1 MTTPRAT
8 APALRSGAQHEL
20 RAGDYTAVITGIG
33 ASVRVLTHR
42 GRDLVVPWE
51 ADAVMP
57 LSRGAVI
64 APWPNRVGDGR
75 WRHQGAELQ
84 LPLNEPERNNAL
96 HGLISHL
103 LFAAVERTESR
114 LVLRT
119 VLPASPGYPFTLQLD
134 VTHRLDAET
143 GLSTTLTA
151 HNLGSDAAPFGCCPH
166 PYLVAGSSPLDA
178 WTVDVPATHLLE
190 VTPDRLLPTGVRALA
205 PGEALDLRGGVVL
218 GDRFV
223 DHAYTG
229 LADGQIAVSVRDE
242 AAGTGTAMVFT
253 GRDLPWVQVHTAD
266 RPEPENDRVGLAV
279 EPMSC
284 PPDALRSGT
293 DLRWIAP
300 GDSTAARWRIAAI

>member
-1 MTTPRAT
+1 MTTPSDA

-20 RAGDYTAVITGIG
+20 RAGELTAVITGVG
-33 ASVRVLTHR
+33 ASVRVLQHR
-42 GRDLVVPWE
+42 GRDLVVPWD

-75 WRHQGAELQ
+75 WTHRGAELQ
-84 LPLNEPERNNAL
+84 LPLNEPDRGNAL

-103 LFAAVERTESR
+103 LFAAVERTDSD

-119 VLPASPGYPFTLQLD
+119 ILPASPGYPFTLQID
-134 VTHRLDAET
+134 VAHRLDAET

-151 HNLGSDAAPFGCCPH
+151 RNLGSDAAPFGCCPH
-166 PYLVAGSSPLDA
+166 PYLVAGPSPLDT
-178 WTVDVPATHLLE
+178 WTIDLPATRILE
-190 VTPDRLLPTGVRALA
+190 VSPDRLLPTGARDLD
-205 PGEALDLRGGVVL
+205 PGEALDLRGPVVL
-218 GDRFV
+218 GDRVV

-229 LADGQIAVSVRDE
+229 LADGEITVSVRDA
-242 AAGTGTAMVFT
+242 AAGTGTAICFP
-253 GRDLPWVQVHTAD
+253 GRGLPWVQVHTAD

-279 EPMSC
+279 EPMTC
-284 PPDALRSGT
+284 PPDALRTGT

-300 GDSTAARWRIAAI
+300 GESTAAAWRIAAL